1 MRRPEGKTP
10 SFAAIAGPETEPT
23 QEFGGHVFDVAELLR
38 VSIILHNYRVC
49 LVGATGIEPVT
60 PSMSTRCSPAELR
73 ALNLT

>member
-49 LVGATGIEPVT
+49 LVEVIGHKLATHHPVIEPV
-60 PSMSTRCSPAELR
+60 SAAEPGTGL
-73 ALNLT
+73 